1 MDGLIIKKKWLDL
14 IVSGKKT
21 IEIRGS
27 NTKKQNETIYLL
39 ESRTHRVVATAV
51 ISSAYP
57 ISYSNWADERDKH
70 CVYITYADLRK
81 RYKTPYAYE
90 PDKACTPTCKYY
102 KTCIHSVHKK

>member
-21 IEIRGS
+21 LEIRGS

-39 ESRTHRVVATAV
+39 ESGTHRVTATAV
-51 ISSAYP
+51 ISFTYP

-81 RYKTPYAYE
+81 DIKPLMRG
-90 PDKACTPTCKYY
+90 YY
-102 KTCIHSVHKK
+102 QKSNLLRIYGITNTHKVR